1 MKLRSRARLAPTLVL
16 IASACWTPLV
26 AQTVGVAPQTPAPA
40 TAPTHAPA
48 PIKAPKKA
56 PRKAAPASAGDEE
69 DPGDSQ
75 HASDT
80 RVSGVDVVAH
90 KDYAHQFG
98 AVVGDIV
105 PEIQYTPADIQS
117 FGISTVTD
125 LLAEL
130 APETRSDR
138 GRGGESPV
146 VLLNGRRISSLNEI
160 MNIPTEAILRVD
172 ILPEE
177 VSLKYG
183 YTADQRVVNI
193 VLRRRFHATT
203 AELVGGG
210 ATEGA
215 DAQGKAELDLL
226 HIRRD
231 DRLNLDVKYN
241 INSDVT
247 AADRGVIE
255 TPPTIPFDLT
265 GNVVSATPG
274 AQIDPALSALLGR
287 PVTIAGVPAS
297 AAAGRPL
304 TLGDFVPTAGVPNTT
319 YIGNDRTL
327 SPATQSLTA
336 NAVLARPIFDGIE
349 ATFNATFGATSSDS
363 LQGLPGVP
371 LGVPAGDPF
380 SPFGSP
386 VVVDRYVNSPL
397 HQYIDGWTA
406 HLGST
411 FNKDIHDWRL
421 SLTDAYDH
429 ADTQTDTDTGFDP
442 AAIQALLS
450 ARSPTLDPFGPLPG
464 GLLATRPQSVARS
477 ISNSANLQFLANGPL
492 LRLPAGN
499 LYVSAKAGDTQSWQA
514 SSSTRFHSVY
524 LTRND
529 ANAQLNLDFPLTSRK
544 YQVLPFLG
552 DLSLNANG
560 AVDQVSDFGLL
571 ETLGYGVNW
580 TLIPGYNLIVS
591 HTNDHLAP
599 TPQQLGG
606 PIISTPNVPLFDY
619 TTGRTVNVT
628 QVTGGE
634 PGLIADNRN
643 VLKIGLTLK
652 PVPTQDLTITANYI
666 KSDIDNPISM
676 FPAASAAIEAA
687 FPNRFVRDAEGDL
700 IEEDIRPVNFARS
713 ERSEIRWGIN
723 FTHPLGKRPPPR
735 VFRRPL
741 SGSGAGG
748 GGNGGAGGGGSSGG
762 RPGGPDGARG
772 GGGGGGGGDGGG
784 SRFRGYTG
792 PPSAGRLQFAV
803 YHTLYLTDRQLVSPG
818 GPTLDLLNGAPA
830 SNTGGQYR
838 NEIEAQLGM
847 TMAGL
852 APASAPTGAR
862 ARMSRARPAYPPETS
877 ISRASPPSTCACSTL
892 WDSSAGW

>member
-1 MKLRSRARLAPTLVL
+1 M
-16 IASACWTPLV
+16 
-26 AQTVGVAPQTPAPA
+26 
-40 TAPTHAPA
+40 
-48 PIKAPKKA
+48 
-56 PRKAAPASAGDEE
+56 
-69 DPGDSQ
+69 
-75 HASDT
+75 
-80 RVSGVDVVAH
+80 
-90 KDYAHQFG
+90 
-98 AVVGDIV
+98 
-105 PEIQYTPADIQS
+105 
-117 FGISTVTD
+117 
-125 LLAEL
+125 
-130 APETRSDR
+130 
-138 GRGGESPV
+138 
-146 VLLNGRRISSLNEI
+146 
-160 MNIPTEAILRVD
+160 
-172 ILPEE
+172 
-177 VSLKYG
+177 
-183 YTADQRVVNI
+183 
-193 VLRRRFHATT
+193 
-203 AELVGGG
+203 
-210 ATEGA
+210 
-215 DAQGKAELDLL
+215 
-226 HIRRD
+226 
-231 DRLNLDVKYN
+231 
-241 INSDVT
+241 
-247 AADRGVIE
+247 
-255 TPPTIPFDLT
+255 
-265 GNVVSATPG
+265 
-274 AQIDPALSALLGR
+274 
-287 PVTIAGVPAS
+287 
-297 AAAGRPL
+297 
-304 TLGDFVPTAGVPNTT
+304 
-319 YIGNDRTL
+319 
-327 SPATQSLTA
+327 
-336 NAVLARPIFDGIE
+336 
-349 ATFNATFGATSSDS
+349 
-363 LQGLPGVP
+363 
-371 LGVPAGDPF
+371 
-380 SPFGSP
+380 
-386 VVVDRYVNSPL
+386 
-397 HQYIDGWTA
+397 
-406 HLGST
+406 
-411 FNKDIHDWRL
+411 
-421 SLTDAYDH
+421 
-429 ADTQTDTDTGFDP
+429 
-442 AAIQALLS
+442 
-450 ARSPTLDPFGPLPG
+450 
-464 GLLATRPQSVARS
+464 
-477 ISNSANLQFLANGPL
+477 
-492 LRLPAGN
+492 
-499 LYVSAKAGDTQSWQA
+499 
-514 SSSTRFHSVY
+514 
-524 LTRND
+524 
-529 ANAQLNLDFPLTSRK
+529 
-544 YQVLPFLG
+544 PFLG